1 LALIIKILFSRISII
16 IAPAYADDDKHDTP
30 RGFPGTR
37 VLPPVNAVSQQ
48 LFEVENENTGNS
60 MQLTTLFMTFGQ
72 FLDHDVAETPQVPC
86 KQKS

>member
-1 LALIIKILFSRISII
+1 MLTMINMIHQEASRE
-16 IAPAYADDDKHDTP
+16 PARFY
-30 RGFPGTR
+30 RQ
-37 VLPPVNAVSQQ
+37 LPPVNAVSQQ

-86 KQKS
+86 KQKT